1 MPVTRLRTRPNLHP
15 SPPVARARRGYLPP
29 VDNLAHALVG
39 AAIGRAVAGKRV
51 PAAGWIGAIAANAP
65 DWSEPAVGLN
75 PLRHG
80 AEYYALHR
88 GLTHSLLGA
97 AVETAVIVLALWLG
111 FALRRRR
118 GAPAV
123 PVALLGALVAAAVY
137 SHLYMDWQGSYGLRP
152 FLPWSDR
159 WYYGD
164 WVAIVDP
171 LFWLVP
177 LVGLAWGAERHWRD
191 LTPIVLLAALIMWP
205 VLSVDRVAFLLRLAC
220 PAILAIGAIGWVRH
234 WFGVAGRPRAA
245 ALALLTLM
253 LYAAAQAM
261 ASVPAKAAT
270 HRAAIA
276 RFGPDAQWAA
286 LTRVGSPF
294 TWDPMLA
301 SADTV
306 AGRSWALPRH
316 LRDPRV
322 IWVTR
327 STSAGRTLAGFAR
340 FLAAEVDTAGARVVL
355 RDARY
360 ARPPATGWGTVT
372 VPFPA
377 PPPLDHPGR

>member
-1 MPVTRLRTRPNLHP
+1 
-15 SPPVARARRGYLPP
+15 

-65 DWSEPAVGLN
+65 DWTEPLAGFN
-75 PLRHG
+75 PLRRG
-80 AEYYALHR
+80 PSFYALHR
-88 GLTHSLLGA
+88 GITHSLLGA
-97 AVETAVIVLALWLG
+97 AIETAGIVVLLG
-111 FALRRRR
+111 VLFAVRRRR
-118 GAPAV
+118 GAAPV
-123 PVALLGALVAAAVY
+123 PRALLFWLVAAAVS

-152 FLPWSDR
+152 FLPWSGR

-191 LTPIVLLAALIMWP
+191 LIPFILIGALVTWLVLR
-205 VLSVDRVAFLLRLAC
+205 VDLVAGWLRLTC
-220 PAILAIGAIGWVRH
+220 LVTLGIGALGWVRH
-234 WFGVAGRPRAA
+234 WFGAAERRRAA
-245 ALALLTLM
+245 VFALFVLALYTT
-253 LYAAAQAM
+253 AQAAM
-261 ASVPAKAAT
+261 SVPAKAAAR
-270 HRAAIA
+270 RAAVA
-276 RFGPDAQWAA
+276 RFGGSADWAA

-294 TWDPMLA
+294 TWQPMLA

-306 AGRSWALPRH
+306 TGPAWAIPRH

-322 IWVTR
+322 EWAERQTP
-327 STSAGRTLAGFAR
+327 AGRALSEFAR
-340 FLAAEVDTAGARVVL
+340 FLTAEVDSTRGGPVVIL

-372 VPFPA
+372 VPLPS
-377 PPPLDHPGR
+377 PPPAERPGG